1 MATTTGALPS
11 FPDDTAKQEYFEA
24 LNKTLKALETRAEAP
39 VNLFN
44 VAGQFF
50 NPGRTGQFGE
60 ALGNVATTVGR
71 DIEKA
76 QEMAV
81 PIAQMRAQIAG
92 QKYTVQADDN
102 AFRMLAD
109 NLGMSQGDL
118 NQNIQSG
125 SFSQPQLKR
134 MMQLYPLIEK
144 SSPTVGKIVNNMI
157 DQAIKSGDLSIK
169 EGEFRG
175 KYDPNFSPFSGTSP
189 TAAPAPVTITKP
201 SVDTGATVSAP
212 AVEKDVYRF
221 ENLSDSAKQKLNTYA
236 RENLGLQGDTFN
248 RPDAAE
254 LFNKMPYEQ
263 RKNAFIKSGEAKSTE
278 TAPARQDVIT
288 TPTQAAPSAVSP
300 RRPGETLDAYNAR
313 IKKESETELAVSQK
327 SAEAREASPQKRFDV
342 IASYD
347 ADTVGNTNNKLD
359 YLYKQANTDMG
370 KKVLSLMNQQ
380 NYMTAIGEA
389 AEAGIQTPVGSLSL
403 PYQDFIKKVKLNPT
417 EQSYARLIDQ
427 TISELNQSVMKEGKA
442 IFGPQISVYDAQKM
456 AEPGFKKT
464 DPPVVISA
472 LVNKFKIMNH
482 FQGELNKAQQDY
494 FERNPAAK
502 TSQFFKSEEYK
513 RVSKE
518 YIETMK
524 KLNQLSPF

>member
-1 MATTTGALPS
+1 MATTAGALPS
-11 FPDDTAKQEYFEA
+11 FPDDTAKKEYFDA
-24 LNKTLKALETRAEAP
+24 LNKTLQALEARGNGNI
-39 VNLFN
+39 NLYN

-50 NPGRTGQFGE
+50 NPGRTGSFGE
-60 ALGNVATTVGR
+60 SLGNVATSVGR
-71 DIEKA
+71 DIEKG
-76 QEMAV
+76 QEAAV

-109 NLGMSQGDL
+109 NLGMSQGDF
-118 NQNIQSG
+118 NQTLQSG

-134 MMQLYPLIEK
+134 MMQLYPMIEK
-144 SSPTVGKIVNNMI
+144 SSPTVGKMVNNMI
-157 DQAIKSGDLSIK
+157 DQAIKAGDLSIK

-175 KYDPNFSPFSGTSP
+175 KYDPNFSISGSAPSAT
-189 TAAPAPVTITKP
+189 PAPVNKP
-201 SVDTGATVSAP
+201 VIESSANVSSPSA
-212 AVEKDVYRF
+212 EKDVYRF
-221 ENLSDSAKQKLNTYA
+221 ENLSDSAKQKLQTYA
-236 RENLGLQGDTFN
+236 RDTLGLQGDTFN

-254 LFNKMPYEQ
+254 LFNKMPFDQ
-263 RKNAFIKSGEAKSTE
+263 RRTAFIKSGEAKPSE
-278 TAPARQDVIT
+278 AAPVRQDVIT
-288 TPTQAAPSAVSP
+288 SPAAAAPSSGISS

-313 IKKESETELAVSQK
+313 IKKESETELAISQK

-347 ADTVGNTNNKLD
+347 EDTVGNTNNKLD
-359 YLYKQANTDMG
+359 YLYKQANTETG

-389 AEAGIQTPVGSLSL
+389 AEKGILTPVGSLSL
-403 PYQDFIKKVKLNPT
+403 PYNDFIRKVKLNPQ
-417 EQSYARLIDQ
+417 EQAYARLIDQ
-427 TISELNQSVMKEGKA
+427 TISELNQTVMKEGKA
-442 IFGPQISVYDAQKM
+442 IFGPQISVFDAQKM
-456 AEPGFKKT
+456 AEPGFKNT
-464 DPPVVISA
+464 DPPAVIST

-502 TSQFFKSEEYK
+502 TSQFFKSQEYK
-513 RVSKE
+513 DVSKQ

>member
-1 MATTTGALPS
+1 MATAGALPS
-11 FPDDTAKQEYFEA
+11 FPDDSAKQEYFEA

-60 ALGNVATTVGR
+60 AVGNVATSVGR

-118 NQNIQSG
+118 NQNLQSG
-125 SFSQPQLKR
+125 SFNQPQLKR
-134 MMQLYPLIEK
+134 MMQLYPMIEK

-175 KYDPNFSPFSGTSP
+175 KYDPNFSPFSGSTP
-189 TAAPAPVTITKP
+189 AATPAPVTVAKP
-201 SVDTGATVSAP
+201 TVESNANVSSP
-212 AVEKDVYRF
+212 SVEKDVYRF
-221 ENLSDSAKQKLNTYA
+221 ENLSDGAKQKLQTYA
-236 RENLGLQGDTFN
+236 RDTLGLQGDTFN

-254 LFNKMPYEQ
+254 LFNRMPFEQ
-263 RKNAFIKSGEAKSTE
+263 RKTAFIKSGETKPSE
-278 TAPARQDVIT
+278 GAPVRQDVIT
-288 TPTQAAPSAVSP
+288 APTQAAPSGVSA

-313 IKKESETELAVSQK
+313 MKKESETELAISQK
-327 SAEAREASPQKRFDV
+327 SIEAREATPQKMFDS
-342 IASYD
+342 IALYTDNTVKNTD
-347 ADTVGNTNNKLD
+347 AKLD
-359 YLYKQANTDMG
+359 TLYKLVNTQQG
-370 KKVLSLMNQQ
+370 KKVTSLLNQQ
-380 NYMTAIGEA
+380 GVLPAI
-389 AEAGIQTPVGSLSL
+389 IQGVESGLTTPVGSISAPGFAMLQKL
-403 PYQDFIKKVKLNPT
+403 KLNPQ
-417 EQSYARLIDQ
+417 EQNLAREIAQ
-427 TISELNQSVMKEGKA
+427 IISELNMNVMKQGKD

-456 AEPGFKKT
+456 AEPGFKET
-464 DPPVVISA
+464 DSSEIIST
-472 LVNKFKIMNH
+472 LVNKFKIANH

-494 FERNPAAK
+494 FDKNPSAK
-502 TSQFFKSEEYK
+502 TSQFFKS
-513 RVSKE
+513 KE
-518 YIETMK
+518 FIEISDQYAKTLR
-524 KLNQLSPF
+524 KLNELSLY

>member
-1 MATTTGALPS
+1 
-11 FPDDTAKQEYFEA
+11 
-24 LNKTLKALETRAEAP
+24 
-39 VNLFN
+39 
-44 VAGQFF
+44 
-50 NPGRTGQFGE
+50 
-60 ALGNVATTVGR
+60 
-71 DIEKA
+71 
-76 QEMAV
+76 
-81 PIAQMRAQIAG
+81 
-92 QKYTVQADDN
+92 
-102 AFRMLAD
+102 
-109 NLGMSQGDL
+109 
-118 NQNIQSG
+118 
-125 SFSQPQLKR
+125 
-134 MMQLYPLIEK
+134 
-144 SSPTVGKIVNNMI
+144 MI

-175 KYDPNFSPFSGTSP
+175 KYDPNFSPFSGNAPS
-189 TAAPAPVTITKP
+189 AAPAATPAPVTIAKP
-201 SVDTGATVSAP
+201 SVQTGANVSAP
-212 AVEKDVYRF
+212 SVEKDVYRF
-221 ENLSDSAKQKLNTYA
+221 ENLSDPAKQRLNTYA
-236 RENLGLQGDTFN
+236 RESLGLQGDTFN

-263 RKNAFIKSGEAKSTE
+263 RKNAFIKSGEAKPTE
-278 TAPARQDVIT
+278 TAPARQDTIT
-288 TPTQAAPSAVSP
+288 APTQAATPSAVSP

-327 SAEAREASPQKRFDV
+327 SAEAREASPQKRFDT